1 MLIYWFIPM
10 ILLLGIV
17 TSYEDIK
24 IGKIR
29 NKWII
34 LALAYSIAA
43 NIALFSLKYYD
54 ADYLTKFLINSLL
67 SLAVG
72 FLIWHL
78 NLWSA
83 ADAKLFFAFT
93 ALMPI
98 YKPYSYFFFIS
109 FLSNAFIPISIV
121 FFMYMLFK
129 TTTKKKLFYFKKTF
143 NAKTIFDIIFFI
155 FGFLWIITSMFDL
168 IGLRSN
174 ILLSLFV
181 VFLMYYFI
189 ERILKIKTF
198 YISLPISLL
207 RLIFDSS
214 VYSLEFIWEFLM
226 LLALFLI
233 VRVFLLLMASGH
245 FAKAVRFSELK
256 EGMVPAEAIFKSRGK
271 YLKRPTAFSLI
282 GPAKGKS
289 FGKPLFRDSARG
301 LGKKEINILKSL
313 QEQLPFKDLMIQSTI
328 SFAPFIFFGAILTI
342 ISHGSFADILFSYL

>member
-168 IGLRSN
+168 IGL
-174 ILLSLFV
+174 
-181 VFLMYYFI
+181 
-189 ERILKIKTF
+189 
-198 YISLPISLL
+198 
-207 RLIFDSS
+207 
-214 VYSLEFIWEFLM
+214 
-226 LLALFLI
+226 
-233 VRVFLLLMASGH
+233 
-245 FAKAVRFSELK
+245 
-256 EGMVPAEAIFKSRGK
+256 
-271 YLKRPTAFSLI
+271 
-282 GPAKGKS
+282 
-289 FGKPLFRDSARG
+289 
-301 LGKKEINILKSL
+301 
-313 QEQLPFKDLMIQSTI
+313 
-328 SFAPFIFFGAILTI
+328 
-342 ISHGSFADILFSYL
+342 